1 MMKKRLL
8 LIPLCLLSTS
18 SVARVTMEDVNRDMA
33 WFAAQNPTVP
43 QSVIDKQWNDYNQ
56 PPEEDANNSNRKWY
70 SQAFVQGRS
79 YTNNYS
85 HEIVVNARG
94 GSRSNGNPYDNQNNR
109 CQLSIIVDGHIVAS
123 SANNNNQFAKECFVT
138 ASVPVNSR
146 YQITSNPWQSSG
158 SYSTS
163 VNILR

>member
-1 MMKKRLL
+1 MKYKIILGA
-8 LIPLCLLSTS
+8 LISVIS
-18 SVARVTMEDVNRDMA
+18 SATFAQMTLEDVNRNLDA
-33 WFAAQNPTVP
+33 YDRYVPP
-43 QSVIDKQWNDYNQ
+43 QSEMDQRWRDFNAVSDESGSGDK
-56 PPEEDANNSNRKWY
+56 RKWY

-94 GSRSNGNPYDNQNNR
+94 GSRNNGNPYDNQNNR

-123 SANNNNQFAKECFVT
+123 SANSNNQFTKECFVT
-138 ASVPVNSR
+138 ANVPVNSR
-146 YQITSNPWQSSG
+146 YQITSNPWQSTG

-163 VNILR
+163 VNVLR